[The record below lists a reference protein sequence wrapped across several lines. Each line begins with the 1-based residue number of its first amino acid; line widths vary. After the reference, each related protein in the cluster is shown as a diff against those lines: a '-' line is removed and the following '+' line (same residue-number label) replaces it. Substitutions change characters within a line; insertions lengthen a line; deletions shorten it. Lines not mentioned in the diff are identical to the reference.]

1 MICVVIRCCLSKVI
15 IMLVKEL
22 ENKLRVIYG
31 NSVLIESIVEGIISN
46 KNNYLRKRLCT
57 VSIILLWE
65 NEIKKFYRMNNI
77 GHLYE
82 ENNDNILLKSLEMI
96 NTLSNMTLHD
106 VFFILNEDIENEL
119 RIIVENTSERYKEYK
134 RIKRFDNIWVIFDEV
149 YKYYNYLETLF
160 DESNIRD
167 IIWLMEK
174 YKELK

>member
-1 MICVVIRCCLSKVI
+1 
-15 IMLVKEL
+15 MLVKEL
-22 ENKLRVIYG
+22 ENKLKVIYG

-46 KNNYLRKRLCT
+46 KNNYLRKRLCV
-57 VSIILLWE
+57 VSLILLWE
-65 NEIKKFYRMNNI
+65 NEIKMFYRINNI

-96 NTLSNMTLHD
+96 NTLSNMTLHN

-119 RIIVENTSERYKEYK
+119 RIIVENTSERYKEYT
-134 RIKRFDNIWVIFDEV
+134 INNRFDNSNKIFNEI
-149 YKYYNYLETLF
+149 YKYFKYLETLF
-160 DESNIRD
+160 NESNIRD

>member
-1 MICVVIRCCLSKVI
+1 MKKLSKVELNSLYGKLELNSKYENI
-15 IMLVKEL
+15 KQEL
-22 ENKLRVIYG
+22 EKCNKKI
-31 NSVLIESIVEGIISN
+31 IEIKCNLAGII
-46 KNNYLRKRLCT
+46 
-57 VSIILLWE
+57 ILKWN

-96 NTLSNMTLHD
+96 NTLSNMTLHN

-149 YKYYNYLETLF
+149 YKYYNYLESLY
-160 DESNIRD
+160 DEDNIRD
-167 IIWLMEK
+167 IIWLMDK
-174 YKELK
+174 YREL

>member
-1 MICVVIRCCLSKVI
+1 MKELSKVELNSDYENI
-15 IMLVKEL
+15 KKEL
-22 ENKLRVIYG
+22 EKCNIKIGEIKANIAGV
-31 NSVLIESIVEGIISN
+31 
-46 KNNYLRKRLCT
+46 
-57 VSIILLWE
+57 IILKWN

-96 NTLSNMTLHD
+96 NTLSNMTLHN

-134 RIKRFDNIWVIFDEV
+134 RNKRFDNIWVIFDEV

-167 IIWLMEK
+167 IIWLMDK
-174 YKELK
+174 YREL